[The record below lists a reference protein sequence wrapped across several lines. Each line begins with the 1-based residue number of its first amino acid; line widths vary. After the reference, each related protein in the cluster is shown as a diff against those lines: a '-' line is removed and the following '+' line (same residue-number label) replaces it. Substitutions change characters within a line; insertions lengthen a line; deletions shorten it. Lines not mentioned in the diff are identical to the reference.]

1 MAPPQA
7 TSRSGKRVKVEGLSL
22 TGILLFLIGF
32 LVVGSGFTSF
42 RPQILGL
49 ALHPYLVPLALA
61 VPFVLMSRLGEFPLR
76 VLTAMMV
83 FAGMYMFSVFNGS
96 VALGEV
102 FKVGSFVATVITC
115 ALLVR
120 RQGDFVAGALGL
132 SLAVAM
138 LASRG
143 LSEETA
149 LGVDAIQGANKNSY
163 SLFALPAILMAGFI
177 YLHMKTTPFIIKAA
191 LVLCTLPALAA
202 IFMSGNRSGYLGAVV
217 IGGMLFWNR
226 RGRGMVFVAVIAATV
241 AFGIMQFGSTRVL
254 DQRLKQTVEGNESD
268 DYRVE
273 IFLSSLQVGLENPL
287 IGVSP
292 QQLPYELGRRTS
304 IRHGHGYIDPHNV
317 YGHIVGG
324 SGLIC
329 FAAFLALGWM
339 LWNWKPRDGHKIGKT
354 ESLRDARRLLR
365 MMVVLWAIRGI
376 FTREVLYAPAFG
388 IGLGLAI
395 GLCILYEA
403 ADREESA
410 ARPKPATLPP
420 PMPGFQP
427 AMIGI
432 PGVGG

>member
-1 MAPPQA
+1 MLPPQA
-7 TSRSGKRVKVEGLSL
+7 ASRSGKRVKVEGLSL
-22 TGILLFLIGF
+22 TGLLLFIIGL
-32 LVVGSGFTSF
+32 LVVGSGFTGF
-42 RPQILGL
+42 RPEILGL
-49 ALHPYLVPLALA
+49 ALHPYLVPVAAA

-76 VLTAMMV
+76 VLSALVV
-83 FAGMYMFSVFNGS
+83 FTGMYMFSVFNGS

-102 FKVGSFVATVITC
+102 FKIGSFVVTIVTC

-132 SLAVAM
+132 SLAVAA

-143 LSEETA
+143 LSEETT

-177 YLHMKTTPFIIKAA
+177 YLNLKTTPFVIKAL

-254 DQRLKQTVEGNESD
+254 DEKLKQTVEGNESD

-273 IFLSSLQVGLENPL
+273 IFISSLQVGLENPI

-317 YGHIVGG
+317 YGHLLGG

-339 LWNWKPRDGHKIGKT
+339 LWSWKPRDGHKISKA
-354 ESLRDARRLLR
+354 EPLRGARRLLR
-365 MMVVLWAIRGI
+365 MMVILWAIRGV
-376 FTREVLYAPAFG
+376 FSREVLYAPSFG

-395 GLCILYEA
+395 GLCMLYEKA
-403 ADREESA
+403 GRDAEP
-410 ARPKPATLPP
+410 ARPRPVTLPP
-420 PMPGFQP
+420 PMPGMHP
-427 AMIGI
+427 LATAL
-432 PGVGG
+432 PGPGG